1 MNRTASRLGLLAV
14 SGALIAAA
22 SSVLTAAPAHATP
35 AEYINA
41 LDVNGITYDKPSTAI
56 EFGKL
61 ACARFDRKIPPVNV
75 VAQFVHAGLSDY
87 DASGV
92 VVSAAHYL
100 CPQHVDKLPSPKAQ
114 APAQAGGV
122 RA

>member
-1 MNRTASRLGLLAV
+1 MNRTVSRLGLLAV
-14 SGALIAAA
+14 SGWLIAAA
-22 SSVLTAAPAHATP
+22 STVVAPPANATP

-41 LDVNGITYDKPSTAI
+41 LDVNGITYDSPNTAI

-61 ACARFDRKIPPVNV
+61 ACSKFDRKIPPVNV

-87 DASGV
+87 NASGV

-114 APAQAGGV
+114 APAQTGV